1 MIRNLLQFCG
11 GKKAYLIIFAS
22 TTVCLWGRQLW
33 ALWHPS
39 YAKLKS
45 RWMGSPK
52 CLKHLREITA
62 KDFTWG
68 KVGEPKEKKAKEFSR
83 ALLALGRTLPDL

>member
-1 MIRNLLQFCG
+1 MSV
-11 GKKAYLIIFAS
+11 GKTAMGPVASLICK
-22 TTVCLWGRQLW
+22 TEV
-33 ALWHPS
+33 
-39 YAKLKS
+39 K
-45 RWMGSPK
+45 MDGSPK